1 MERTLLFTH
10 GDIWNRAATLQDLW
24 PPGWKGRWAPIIC
37 VENMCGVFE
46 PKAVQV
52 TKGFLQKDG

>member
-1 MERTLLFTH
+1 MAISGT
-10 GDIWNRAATLQDLW
+10 GLQPCRIYGLQA
-24 PPGWKGRWAPIIC
+24 GEGRWAPIIC

-52 TKGFLQKDG
+52 TKGFVQKDG